1 MCGIVG
7 EFRLDGSTA
16 DSARVETAREKLA
29 HRGPDDAGSWS
40 EGPVALGFRR
50 LSILDLER
58 GAQPMRTEDGRFSIV
73 FNGEIYNHPELME
86 ELKAAGVRYRTHS
99 DAETVLHMFAKH
111 GEGAL
116 RRLEGMFAIAAYD
129 AKKNELILARDPLG
143 VKPLYYSFE
152 GSRIAFASELKSM
165 LALVDSREL
174 DPAGVMDYLSYGF
187 VHAPRT
193 IFDSVLKLSPG
204 HLLRVNAHG
213 MKQEVFWEIPTR
225 PPWGA
230 TGSAPTMKE
239 ALDKVERLLIASV
252 RGQLL
257 SDVPVGSFLSGGV
270 DSSLITAMM
279 ARASKEKV
287 STFSIGFSGTR
298 AGVDESSHARTVA
311 RYLGTD
317 HHELILSADV
327 LSRLE
332 DLGDALDEP
341 IADSAILPTYLLS
354 KFTRKNVKVVLTGEG
369 ADELFGGYN
378 RYKAAY
384 LSEAVERAPRWSRP
398 LATAAARRLGK
409 GRVFREL
416 PHANRAS
423 WARAVAHHHDASHD
437 ALLTREFNDRAGH
450 LDALDWLKDPE
461 APHSLNGA
469 LTFDLKT
476 VLCDCLLMK
485 VDKTTMRA
493 GLEARVPFLD
503 RRLVEY
509 ALHLPA
515 STKIRRLK
523 GKYILRKLA
532 SKYLPRPIV
541 WRKKHGFVVPW
552 EEWARD
558 PNNALLSDL
567 FSGGAWTKHG
577 LFEPK
582 HLEAMLAGVRDGDP
596 TVDSGLF
603 FRIAVLLLWFESL

>member
-7 EFRLDGSTA
+7 EFRLDGGAA
-16 DSARVETAREKLA
+16 DAGRVEAAREKLA
-29 HRGPDDAGSWS
+29 HRGPDDAGGWS
-40 EGPVALGFRR
+40 EGAVAFGFRR

-58 GAQPMRTEDGRFSIV
+58 GAQPMRTEDGRFTVV
-73 FNGEIYNHPELME
+73 FNGEIYNHPQLKE
-86 ELKAAGVRYRTHS
+86 ELEAAGVTYRTHS
-99 DAETVLHMFAKH
+99 DAETVLHLFARE

-116 RRLEGMFAIAAYD
+116 HRLEGMFAIAVYD
-129 AKKNELILARDPLG
+129 AKKKELLLARDPLG

-152 GSRIAFASELKSM
+152 GSRITFASELKSM
-165 LALVDSREL
+165 LSLVDSKEL
-174 DPAGVMDYLSYGF
+174 DPSGVMDYLSYGY

-193 IFDSVLKLSPG
+193 LFDNILKLSPG
-204 HLLRVNAHG
+204 HFLRINAHG
-213 MKQEVFWEIPTR
+213 LKQETFWEIPTR
-225 PPWGA
+225 PPWGVD
-230 TGSAPTMKE
+230 GSAPSIKE
-239 ALDKVERLLIASV
+239 ALDQVERLLIGSV
-252 RGQLL
+252 RSQLM

-270 DSSLITAMM
+270 DSSLITAIM

-287 STFSIGFSGTR
+287 KTFSIGFSGAK
-298 AGVDESSHARTVA
+298 AGIDESSYARTVA

-317 HHELILSADV
+317 HQELILPADI
-327 LSRLE
+327 LSNVE
-332 DLGDALDEP
+332 GLGDVLDEP
-341 IADSAILPTYLLS
+341 IADSAILPTFLLS
-354 KFTRKNVKVVLTGEG
+354 KFTRKQVKVVLTGEG

-384 LSEAVERAPRWSRP
+384 LSEAVDRAPRWSRG
-398 LATAAARRLGK
+398 LAAAAARRMGK
-409 GRVFREL
+409 GKIFREL
-416 PHANRAS
+416 PHANRGS

-437 ALLTREFNDRAGH
+437 GLLTREFHDRTGH
-450 LDALDWLKDPE
+450 LDAMDWLKDPE
-461 APHSLNGA
+461 APHTLNGA
-469 LTFDLKT
+469 LAFDLKT
-476 VLCDCLLMK
+476 VLSDCLLMK

-532 SKYLPRPIV
+532 DKYLPRPIV

-552 EEWARD
+552 EEWARNPD
-558 PNNALLSDL
+558 NTVLGDL
-567 FSGGAWTKHG
+567 FSGGAWTTHG

-582 HLEAMLAGVRDGDP
+582 HLAAMLAGVRGNDP